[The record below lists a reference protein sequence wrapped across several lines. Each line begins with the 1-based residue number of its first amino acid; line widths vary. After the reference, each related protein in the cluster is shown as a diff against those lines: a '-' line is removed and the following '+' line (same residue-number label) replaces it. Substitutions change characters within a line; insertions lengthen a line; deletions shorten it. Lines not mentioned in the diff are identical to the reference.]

1 MNPFPANL
9 PKNRLGLAMWLT
21 DKKNPLVART
31 IVNRLWEQLF
41 GFGLAETLEDL
52 GSQGIPPTHKDLLD
66 YLSWKFMNDFNW
78 SIKKL
83 LKEMVMSATY
93 RQDSKTNEELL
104 KKDPYNKFYAR
115 GPRIRLWAEQ
125 LRDQCLAVSNLLST
139 KMYGESVMPFQP
151 DGIWRSPYNGESC
164 KLSEGED

>member
-1 MNPFPANL
+1 
-9 PKNRLGLAMWLT
+9 MWLT

-83 LKEMVMSATY
+83 LKEMVMSAT
-93 RQDSKTNEELL
+93 
-104 KKDPYNKFYAR
+104 
-115 GPRIRLWAEQ
+115 
-125 LRDQCLAVSNLLST
+125 
-139 KMYGESVMPFQP
+139 
-151 DGIWRSPYNGESC
+151 
-164 KLSEGED
+164 